1 MWRNILVPPLLVAGL
16 ILAGRPAP
24 AQSPGEAPLPAP
36 QATTFAAGV
45 IEPLREIGRVKAHT
59 PFCKTFLA
67 QSSLGVSS
75 ALEFERQLLMALG
88 KLQNVDLGD
97 ELHKHKSLEAARK
110 NINLL
115 ADLAL
120 AGRAELQELK
130 DLPVDDERHQ
140 AMVEFVDALDG
151 AKGRQMTIARQLSRA
166 YGTIAEL
173 PVYTTVTLPTDD
185 KTTAFNKRNSG
196 SVASKITGSLMENQS
211 YAQAIEI
218 NKSTFDAIPGD
229 AEVGRDLLHAG
240 EHGRQVL
247 ALGGC

>member
-1 MWRNILVPPLLVAGL
+1 MWRNVLVPSLLVAGL
-16 ILAGRPAP
+16 MLAGRPAP
-24 AQSPGEAPLPAP
+24 AQSPGDPPVPVP

-67 QSSLGVSS
+67 HSSLGVSS
-75 ALEFERQLLMALG
+75 ALEFERQLLIAVG

-97 ELHKHKSLEAARK
+97 ELHKHKTLEQARK

-130 DLPVDDERHQ
+130 DLPVDDERHE
-140 AMVEFVDALDG
+140 AMVDFVDALDG
-151 AKGRQMTIARQLSRA
+151 AKGRQMTIARKLSKA
-166 YGTIAEL
+166 YGTIAEM
-173 PVYTTVTLPTDD
+173 PVYTTVTLPGDD

-196 SVASKITGSLMENQS
+196 SVASKVAGSLIEDQT
-211 YAQAIEI
+211 YAQQIEV
-218 NKSTFDAIPGD
+218 NKSTFDAVPGD
-229 AEVGRDLLHAG
+229 ELVGRDLQHAG